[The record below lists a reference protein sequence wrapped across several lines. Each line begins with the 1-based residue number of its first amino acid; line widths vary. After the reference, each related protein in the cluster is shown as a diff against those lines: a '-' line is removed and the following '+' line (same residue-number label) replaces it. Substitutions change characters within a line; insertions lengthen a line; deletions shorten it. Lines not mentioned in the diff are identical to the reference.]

1 MVLSQKMLTF
11 VDDGDD
17 IVSIELKISNNEN
30 R

>member
-11 VDDGDD
+11 VNDDDD
-17 IVSIELKISNNEN
+17 IVSIELKNSNNEN